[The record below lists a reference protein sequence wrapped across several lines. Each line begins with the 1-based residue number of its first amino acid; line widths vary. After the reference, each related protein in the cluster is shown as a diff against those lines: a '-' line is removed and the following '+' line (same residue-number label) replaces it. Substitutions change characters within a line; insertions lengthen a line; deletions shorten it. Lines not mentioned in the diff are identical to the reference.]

1 MKEYNWKRLL
11 DEIDTCVNL
20 LAVWIILKDGEMCGR
35 VTARYSRS
43 GSTTFVTFQM
53 FGIVTVNGESI
64 FGHERMSGWGYNRTT
79 AGIGEILKENRE
91 KLKEQCGIELNG
103 DDWQLQNTW
112 QKDIEAGGYMVI
124 RAI

>member
-1 MKEYNWKRLL
+1 MKEYNWKRVL

-35 VTARYSRS
+35 ITARYSRS

-79 AGIGEILKENRE
+79 VGIGEILNENRE
-91 KLKEQCGIELNG
+91 KLKEQCSIELNKT
-103 DDWQLQNTW
+103 DWELQNTW
-112 QKDIEAGGYMVI
+112 QKDIEAAGYTVI